1 MYGSQMCALYK
12 LAALAENLSSI
23 LRTHANSS
31 QQLVIPAP
39 DLMPSFGLQE
49 HLRTCQI
56 YPHRHISKIKR

>member
-39 DLMPSFGLQE
+39 DLMPSFGLHALAHMSNIPTQT
-49 HLRTCQI
+49 H
-56 YPHRHISKIKR
+56 K